1 VAVIGRFSR
10 SDAMPAG
17 LAGVARWSGSFMASA
32 RSSRSLDRVTHQLVI
47 AAARQTFEVVDAT
60 APSQVLAS

>member
-1 VAVIGRFSR
+1 
-10 SDAMPAG
+10 MPAG